1 MRGTGE
7 MYPLKTLKHDQILG
21 IMGKIKENVKSQH
34 RSLLLVQTNSSR
46 STKFQIPSGSNLVT
60 STLHQ
65 DPNKSYHNVKFI
77 EYQLCARLSPLL
89 FKCLALCNP
98 YNNSLVQELFLTLI
112 M

>member
-1 MRGTGE
+1 

-34 RSLLLVQTNSSR
+34 RSLTNSSR

-65 DPNKSYHNVKFI
+65 DPNKSYHNVMFI
-77 EYQLCARLSPLL
+77 EYQLCTRLSPLL

>member
-1 MRGTGE
+1 

-34 RSLLLVQTNSSR
+34 RSLTNSSR

-65 DPNKSYHNVKFI
+65 DPNKSYHNVMFI

>member
-1 MRGTGE
+1 

-34 RSLLLVQTNSSR
+34 RSLTNSSR

-65 DPNKSYHNVKFI
+65 DPNKSYHNVMFI
-77 EYQLCARLSPLL
+77 EYQLCAKHSAKQFIQLPTEGE
-89 FKCLALCNP
+89 KG
-98 YNNSLVQELFLTLI
+98 I
-112 M
+112 